1 MIPQSLRDIMAN
13 GDNAGLLQIISLLIL
28 LIFFVG
34 LVIYVFS
41 RPKKHYREEENAPL
55 DDDQPFN
62 SNN

>member
-1 MIPQSLRDIMAN
+1 MAN